1 MPNPPSQRRV
11 HIPRALRKLAG
22 PLRAPPELERGRW
35 DAVPTDLQ
43 DRRVIL
49 VNASFEP
56 PSEALIDA
64 LRAQGATL
72 ETATPETGCARDDGS
87 GRQGLVFDARAMSS
101 LESLH
106 GLVQEIGPLTSRLDG
121 HARIVILGLAE
132 RYCSQESSAEVQ
144 AAMTGF
150 ARSLAR
156 ESGRFG
162 TTVQLL
168 RTDCEGGE
176 ALHDAVAF
184 FLSPQSAYVTGQV
197 IEVDAESGME
207 PASPQSARSVE
218 GRTVL
223 VTGAARGIGHAVAE
237 RMAAAGAR
245 VVGVDLDSTPP
256 LRGSRQVYCDWLA
269 LDLSRKGATDALVDR
284 IGELGGCDTVVH
296 SAGMLR
302 DRTFARMKPEE
313 WREVIDVN
321 LMAPTRINRA
331 LLAADLVRPEGSLVC
346 LSSIAGIAGNVGQT
360 NYAAAKAGLIGHVRA
375 LARELE
381 SSSIRAN
388 AIAPGFIETGLT
400 RSMPWLI
407 RSVARRMNALGQ
419 AGLPSDVAALALFL
433 AGPAGRGINGQ
444 VLRVCGGSIMG
455 A

>member
-1 MPNPPSQRRV
+1 VLLASASCEQPSG
-11 HIPRALRKLAG
+11 AL
-22 PLRAPPELERGRW
+22 
-35 DAVPTDLQ
+35 V
-43 DRRVIL
+43 
-49 VNASFEP
+49 
-56 PSEALIDA
+56 DA
-64 LRAQGATL
+64 LKAQGATL
-72 ETATPETGCARDDGS
+72 ETAMPETESARDGGS
-87 GRQGLVFDARAMSS
+87 GWHGLVFDARAMSS

-106 GLVQEIGPLTSRLDG
+106 ALVQEIRPLTSRLDAN
-121 HARIVILGLAE
+121 ARIVILGLAE
-132 RYCSQESSAEVQ
+132 QYCDKGFSAEVQ
-144 AAMTGF
+144 SAMTGF

-168 RTDCEGGE
+168 RTDSKGSE
-176 ALHDAVAF
+176 ALHGAVAF
-184 FLSPQSAYVTGQV
+184 FLSPHSAYVTAQV
-197 IEVDAESGME
+197 IEIDEPSKAE
-207 PASPQSARSVE
+207 PASRQTAATLE

-237 RMAAAGAR
+237 RMAAGGAR
-245 VVGVDLDSTPP
+245 IVGVDLESSPP
-256 LRGSRQVYCDWLA
+256 PRGSRQAYLDWLA
-269 LDLSRKGATDALVDR
+269 LDLSRKDATDALVNR
-284 IGELGGCDTVVH
+284 IGELGGCDAVVH

-302 DRTFARMKPEE
+302 DRTFARMKSED

-321 LMAPTRINRA
+321 LAAPTRINRA
-331 LLAADLVRPEGSLVC
+331 LLASDLVRPGGSLVC
-346 LSSIAGIAGNVGQT
+346 LSSLAGIAGNVGQT

-381 SSSIRAN
+381 SSSIRVN

-419 AGLPSDVAALALFL
+419 AGLPGDVAALALFL
-433 AGPAGRGINGQ
+433 ASPAGRGINGR